1 MTGRRGFDVAA
12 AASAAPSSLLLLP
25 IPYNFTSANSA
36 NLPLTS
42 SVQISLLLF
51 YFILLLV
58 KMIILFYYFW
68 SNLFLFDAW
77 AQIELL

>member
-1 MTGRRGFDVAA
+1 MTGRRGFDVA

-36 NLPLTS
+36 NLLLT

-51 YFILLLV
+51 YFIFGQNDYF
-58 KMIILFYYFW
+58 IL
-68 SNLFLFDAW
+68 LFLVESVFV
-77 AQIELL
+77 